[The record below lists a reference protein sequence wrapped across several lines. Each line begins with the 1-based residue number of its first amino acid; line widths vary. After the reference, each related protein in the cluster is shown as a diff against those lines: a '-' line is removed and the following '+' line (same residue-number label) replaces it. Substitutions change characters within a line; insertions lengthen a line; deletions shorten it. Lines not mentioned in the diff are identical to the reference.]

1 VDYFRRLGWDR
12 PANRAENDEASD
24 KRLNALLERV
34 NDVREAAASGQPL
47 EEEAAD
53 DVLSALAR
61 KPLLDGKRAG
71 RELSSEED
79 RDMRGRQSAA
89 LEDTVRL
96 LAAMPVEDI
105 SKCRKLSGEKK
116 RLACYRALKRQV
128 FLARTA
134 DDLRQRERKLE
145 EALGDT
151 PRAPRADRGQAA
163 EEFMDR
169 LEKDLMAREEKKRQ
183 LAEKERRRKEE
194 LVLRGV
200 Y

>member
-1 VDYFRRLGWDR
+1 
-12 PANRAENDEASD
+12 
-24 KRLNALLERV
+24 
-34 NDVREAAASGQPL
+34 
-47 EEEAAD
+47 
-53 DVLSALAR
+53 
-61 KPLLDGKRAG
+61 
-71 RELSSEED
+71 
-79 RDMRGRQSAA
+79 MRGRQSAA